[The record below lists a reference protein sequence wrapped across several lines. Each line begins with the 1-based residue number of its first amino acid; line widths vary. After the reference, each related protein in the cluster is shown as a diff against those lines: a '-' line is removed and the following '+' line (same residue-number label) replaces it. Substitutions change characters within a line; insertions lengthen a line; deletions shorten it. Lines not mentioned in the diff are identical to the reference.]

1 MPQLS
6 VKKKR
11 LQTKSGLLIYIY
23 RGEFNFSCPLG

>member
-6 VKKKR
+6 VKRNNPDKER
-11 LQTKSGLLIYIY
+11 LLRYIS